1 MSRCVPFSRSRSAA
15 PDSQPFLR
23 CKNGVERWIQKND
36 GNVLQKWM
44 IYIYHYI
51 IENMENI
58 IVINDASVMEMFIFI
73 WFLHYIYILCVCD
86 ILIHMHVFGDV
97 THLDPQAINS
107 LLFHGEPSLKLADLE
122 TLPGWSEGCT
132 GIGSL
137 RFVNFQRVKWDPIL
151 FYLEWCSCW
160 LSFFGGCF
168 NQQLLTDM
176 TDISAIQCKAWL
188 DY

>member
-58 IVINDASVMEMFIFI
+58 IVINASVMEMFIFI
-73 WFLHYIYILCVCD
+73 FLFKLISTLYIYIFYVCV
-86 ILIHMHVFGDV
+86 I
-97 THLDPQAINS
+97 
-107 LLFHGEPSLKLADLE
+107 
-122 TLPGWSEGCT
+122 
-132 GIGSL
+132 
-137 RFVNFQRVKWDPIL
+137 
-151 FYLEWCSCW
+151 Y
-160 LSFFGGCF
+160 
-168 NQQLLTDM
+168 
-176 TDISAIQCKAWL
+176 
-188 DY
+188 